1 MSKTNTAGAVAQINA
16 KNHRNRGNVDTPNAH
31 IYDSSFS
38 WLDADISIKSGRTI
52 KLVLWTL
59 K

>member
-16 KNHRNRGNVDTPNAH
+16 KNHRNRGNVDTPNVH
-31 IYDSSFS
+31 
-38 WLDADISIKSGRTI
+38 IKSGHTI